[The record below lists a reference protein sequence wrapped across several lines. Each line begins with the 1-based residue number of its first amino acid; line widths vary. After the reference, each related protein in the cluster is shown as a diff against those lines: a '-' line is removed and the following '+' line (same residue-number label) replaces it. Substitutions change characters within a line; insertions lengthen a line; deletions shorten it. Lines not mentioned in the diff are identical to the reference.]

1 MRKYLLTI
9 ICGLVALTANAT
21 DAKSVLDKTAAE
33 YKKCPSVTV
42 QFEIMMGGDKD
53 KGTILLQGSK
63 FKTTLTNHITWFD
76 GKTMWSYVK
85 ENEEVNVTTPTAAQ
99 LAKINPYAFLDIYKK
114 GYDVEFGASTKTY
127 YEIVLTANNSKS
139 SIKKAIVRI
148 NKFDH
153 HPEYIMMGGKKGD
166 MEISVISFKKGKKQ
180 PDSVFRFNKKKYPKA
195 EVIDLR

>member
-9 ICGLVALTANAT
+9 ICGLVALTVNAT
-21 DAKSVLDKTAAE
+21 DAKSVLDKTTAE

-180 PDSVFRFNKKKYPKA
+180 PDSAFRFNKKKYPKA